1 VKEYCCFLTPTRATF
16 PGDAAESEL
25 ALVAAHVEHLDRL
38 VGEGLLV
45 MAGRTQEDADPVGL
59 VVFRARSDDEAERLM
74 EEDPAVKGGVFRARV
89 RRYAV
94 AMMEGRG

>member
-16 PGDAAESEL
+16 PGDATESES
-25 ALVAAHVEHLDRL
+25 ALVAAHVEHLEWM

-45 MAGRTQEDADPVGL
+45 MAGRTQEDVDPVGL
-59 VVFRARSDDEAERLM
+59 VVFRAGSDEEAERLM
-74 EEDPAVKGGVFRARV
+74 EQDPAVKGGVFHARV

-94 AMMEGRG
+94 AIMEGRG